1 MKTNKFNKLLI
12 ALSFAIVLPLFGT
25 SQTVKEAVEEYNA
38 GASIIKENPK
48 LALEHLYRAL
58 EISEDLEYDGR
69 ETKDL
74 AESLIPQA
82 HYQSAMLLYRQKKML
97 ETLEELEKALETA
110 KKYFDKRTQS
120 SVERIIPQ
128 LYNQMGNSEFRAESF
143 DKAINYY
150 KKAIDIKVDYP
161 DPYLGV
167 ALSFEKLENYDGMLD
182 YLQKTI
188 DIALQVNDRSKAEDA
203 QRKAKGY
210 LLRNGQEAQ
219 EAKKFQEAIDW
230 YTKVLEFDDTDG
242 SIYFVLAV
250 NNSELKNW
258 DKVVEFSQSALEKA
272 NGSLDEAGI
281 YYQMG
286 VAYQNQGDTIQAC
299 QAFNNALS
307 GSYRAAAE
315 YQIKEVLKCN

>member
-1 MKTNKFNKLLI
+1 MKTNMLNKLLI
-12 ALSFAIVLPLFGT
+12 VLTIALALPMFGL
-25 SQTVKEAVEEYNA
+25 SQTVKEAVEAYNA
-38 GASIIKENPK
+38 GASIIKEDPQG
-48 LALEHLYRAL
+48 ALEHLYRAL
-58 EISEDLEYDGR
+58 EISEDLEYDCK

-82 HYQSAMLLYRQKKML
+82 HYQSAMLLYRQKQMY
-97 ETLEELEKALETA
+97 ETLDQLEKALETS
-110 KKYFDKRTQS
+110 KKYFDKKTQA

-128 LYNQMGNSEFRAESF
+128 LYNQMGNSEYRADNF

-150 KKAIDIKVDYP
+150 KKAIEIKSDYP

-167 ALSFEKLENYDGMLD
+167 SLAYEKMEDYENMLV
-182 YLQKTI
+182 YLKQTI
-188 DIALQVNDRSKAEDA
+188 EVANKANDRSKAEDA

-219 EAKKFQEAIDW
+219 QAKKHAEAIDW
-230 YTKVLEFDDTDG
+230 YTKVLEFDNTDG
-242 SIYFVLAV
+242 TVYFVLAV
-250 NNSELKNW
+250 SNSELKNW
-258 DKVVEFSQSALEKA
+258 DKVVEYSELALAKA

-299 QAFNNALS
+299 QAFGNALS